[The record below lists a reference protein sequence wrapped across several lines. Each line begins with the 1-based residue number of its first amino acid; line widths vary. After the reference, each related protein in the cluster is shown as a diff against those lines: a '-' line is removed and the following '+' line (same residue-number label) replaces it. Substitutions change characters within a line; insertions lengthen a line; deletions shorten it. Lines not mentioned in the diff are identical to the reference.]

1 MSPTMSAV
9 VTVLKAYA
17 AAFIVAKGPIKMRLT
32 VAAVWTGICFLG
44 EYLWVRLANR

>member
-1 MSPTMSAV
+1 MSLPMNAV

-32 VAAVWTGICFLG
+32 VAAVWTALYFLG
-44 EYLWVRLANR
+44 DYLWVRLANR